1 MAAPNSQLPAVSG
14 NPNIVPKKEDEEEQD
29 AFAIERE
36 RLAREC
42 KAIEEKYLKEEAVRF
57 KKYEADMRQELIETY
72 FSDKDIFGDKIFEET
87 GIDGIKA
94 ARYAGTESYA
104 DPIAYLQKKE
114 AFAKSAANTSTDILL
129 QNLS

>member
-94 ARYAGTESYA
+94 ASNAVVK
-104 DPIAYLQKKE
+104 IHV
-114 AFAKSAANTSTDILL
+114 
-129 QNLS
+129 